1 MGISEQDKLGM
12 QSLIAAME
20 ENAKKKEQPLPRPRP
35 KMPAPKRRKIT
46 VEDVKSG
53 VVSQGDA
60 NDEIMLEGFKPSD
73 FKHGGKV
80 DGAAVRGKTK
90 GRIC

>member
-1 MGISEQDKLGM
+1 MGISEQDRLGM
-12 QSLIAAME
+12 QSLIASIE
-20 ENAKKKEQPLPRPRP
+20 EKAKKKEPPIPRPRP
-35 KMPAPKRRKIT
+35 KPPAPKRRKIT

-53 VVSQGDA
+53 IVSQGDA
-60 NDEIMLEGFKPSD
+60 NDEIMLEGFKPPG